1 MNDWYSLLQKAVNDS
16 SITIVAEKLGVS
28 RTQVSLVL
36 GGKYPSRTEKFSAKV
51 IECFG
56 NVGCPYLEVRISQKK
71 CREYHS
77 APIPTCSPRALRHW
91 KACQACVHN
100 RRSSC

>member
-1 MNDWYSLLQKAVNDS
+1 MSDWMELLKKAVNDS
-16 SITIVAEKLGVS
+16 SITQVAQQLQIS

-36 GGKYPSRTEKFSAKV
+36 GEKYPSRTDRIAAKV
-51 IECFG
+51 LECFG

-71 CREYHS
+71 CREYHT

-91 KACQACVHN
+91 KACQACEHN
-100 RRSSC
+100 GRSTC

>member
-1 MNDWYSLLQKAVNDS
+1 MNDWYSMLKRAVNDS

-36 GGKYPSRTEKFSAKV
+36 GGKYPSRTEKFGAKV
-51 IECFG
+51 VQVYG
-56 NVGCPYLEVRISQKK
+56 QVVCPHLVARITMQK

-91 KACQACVHN
+91 KACQACIHN